1 MLTLDTDIIN
11 ISRVGKTTA
20 KYLNRLGITTVRDLL
35 FYFPFRYDDFT
46 HLTPI
51 DKLQPD
57 ISTNVVGQIEL
68 IENKRSWRRRMYI
81 TEALIT
87 DGKETLKVIWFNQPF
102 ITRNLHIG
110 DKVSLA
116 GKVEEDAGGLVMKS
130 PVYEKIV
137 GQQAFH
143 TQGLVPN
150 YHLTANLTQKQI
162 RFLIKQVV
170 NLARQVPDWLP
181 EEIKRSLR
189 LLDLKKA
196 IAKIHFPKN
205 KTEIETARRRLA
217 FNELFL
223 IQIQSQLI
231 KKELKASQAQ
241 PIPFLEE
248 TTKKFVNSLPWQLTD
263 AQRKAAWEILQDISK
278 DKPMS
283 RLLSGD
289 VGSGKTI
296 VALIAM
302 LNAALNGYQAVLMAP
317 TEILAHQHYETI
329 SKLLKNFNVPVGLIT
344 SSEKKIN
351 SESQSGGEKITSK
364 FLLLNS
370 KLIIG
375 THALIQEDIKFN
387 NLALA
392 IIDEQHRFGVD
403 QRAALLSRTYADQR
417 GLMRTSAEET
427 KDENKLLYE
436 EITYKIRGAIF
447 NVKKQLGLGH
457 KEVIYQ
463 KALEKEFEKIG
474 LSFEKE
480 KSIEIKYDNKK
491 IGTYRPDF
499 IIEDK
504 VILEI
509 KKLPFIGKFEKEQV
523 WHYLKGS
530 KYQLAILANFAQN
543 DVHIERFINTHK
555 IGQNESAIRS
565 PHESALVSVSPHKSA
580 LVRKSPCESVPVSPH
595 LLSMTATPIPRSLAL
610 ALYGDLDLSI
620 INQMP
625 KGRKPIMTKIVPEEK
640 RGQAYNFI
648 RQQIDNGRQ
657 VFVICP
663 LIDPSD
669 KLGVKSVKQEFEKL
683 DKQIFP
689 DLTIGILH
697 GQMKAKDKEK
707 VMQDFLDNKIKI
719 LVSTSV
725 VEVGVDVPNAA
736 TMMIEGAE
744 RFGLAQLH
752 QFRGRVGRSQFQ
764 SYCFIFTENSSAKT
778 EKRLQAL
785 ISCQDGLALAKM
797 DLKFRGAGEIYGTAQ
812 KGFPELKIAS
822 LFDYKLMKEAQ
833 EEAIKIIEKDQ
844 NLKNYPLLAE
854 KLGDWEKIIHLE

>member
-11 ISRVGKTTA
+11 ITRVGKTTA

-46 HLTPI
+46 HLTPM
-51 DKLQPD
+51 DKLQPE
-57 ISTNVVGQIEL
+57 ISANVVGQIEL

-317 TEILAHQHYETI
+317 TEIFAHQHYETI

-417 GLMRTSAEET
+417 
-427 KDENKLLYE
+427 
-436 EITYKIRGAIF
+436 RG
-447 NVKKQLGLGH
+447 N
-457 KEVIYQ
+457 
-463 KALEKEFEKIG
+463 
-474 LSFEKE
+474 
-480 KSIEIKYDNKK
+480 
-491 IGTYRPDF
+491 
-499 IIEDK
+499 
-504 VILEI
+504 
-509 KKLPFIGKFEKEQV
+509 
-523 WHYLKGS
+523 
-530 KYQLAILANFAQN
+530 
-543 DVHIERFINTHK
+543 ER
-555 IGQNESAIRS
+555 
-565 PHESALVSVSPHKSA
+565 
-580 LVRKSPCESVPVSPH
+580 
-595 LLSMTATPIPRSLAL
+595 
-610 ALYGDLDLSI
+610 
-620 INQMP
+620 
-625 KGRKPIMTKIVPEEK
+625 
-640 RGQAYNFI
+640 
-648 RQQIDNGRQ
+648 
-657 VFVICP
+657 
-663 LIDPSD
+663 
-669 KLGVKSVKQEFEKL
+669 
-683 DKQIFP
+683 
-689 DLTIGILH
+689 
-697 GQMKAKDKEK
+697 
-707 VMQDFLDNKIKI
+707 
-719 LVSTSV
+719 
-725 VEVGVDVPNAA
+725 
-736 TMMIEGAE
+736 
-744 RFGLAQLH
+744 
-752 QFRGRVGRSQFQ
+752 
-764 SYCFIFTENSSAKT
+764 
-778 EKRLQAL
+778 
-785 ISCQDGLALAKM
+785 
-797 DLKFRGAGEIYGTAQ
+797 
-812 KGFPELKIAS
+812 
-822 LFDYKLMKEAQ
+822 
-833 EEAIKIIEKDQ
+833 
-844 NLKNYPLLAE
+844 
-854 KLGDWEKIIHLE
+854 

>member
-11 ISRVGKTTA
+11 ITRVGKTTA

-46 HLTPI
+46 HLTPM
-51 DKLQPD
+51 DKLQPE
-57 ISTNVVGQIEL
+57 ISANVVGQIEL

-392 IIDEQHRFGVD
+392 IIDEQHRFGVE
-403 QRAALLSRTYADQR
+403 QRKTL
-417 GLMRTSAEET
+417 
-427 KDENKLLYE
+427 
-436 EITYKIRGAIF
+436 I
-447 NVKKQLGLGH
+447 
-457 KEVIYQ
+457 
-463 KALEKEFEKIG
+463 
-474 LSFEKE
+474 E
-480 KSIEIKYDNKK
+480 KSGNKK
-491 IGTYRPDF
+491 T
-499 IIEDK
+499 
-504 VILEI
+504 V
-509 KKLPFIGKFEKEQV
+509 
-523 WHYLKGS
+523 
-530 KYQLAILANFAQN
+530 
-543 DVHIERFINTHK
+543 
-555 IGQNESAIRS
+555 
-565 PHESALVSVSPHKSA
+565 
-580 LVRKSPCESVPVSPH
+580 PH

-689 DLTIGILH
+689 DLAIGILH
-697 GQMKAKDKEK
+697 GKMPTKAKEK
-707 VMQDFLDNKIKI
+707 IMRDFLNNKIKI

-725 VEVGVDVPNAA
+725 VEVGVDVPNAT

-752 QFRGRVGRSQFQ
+752 QFRGRVGRAEHQ
-764 SYCFIFTENSSAKT
+764 SYCFLFTENSSDKT
-778 EKRLQAL
+778 LKRLQAL
-785 ISCQDGLALAKM
+785 MNCQDGFALAKM

-812 KGFPELKIAS
+812 KGFPQLKIAS

-833 EEAIKIIEKDQ
+833 EEAIKLIRKDPD
-844 NLKNYPLLAE
+844 LKNYPLLAE
-854 KLGDWEKIIHLE
+854 KLGDWEKSIHLE

>member
-392 IIDEQHRFGVD
+392 IIDEQHRFGVE
-403 QRAALLSRTYADQR
+403 QRKTL
-417 GLMRTSAEET
+417 
-427 KDENKLLYE
+427 
-436 EITYKIRGAIF
+436 I
-447 NVKKQLGLGH
+447 
-457 KEVIYQ
+457 
-463 KALEKEFEKIG
+463 
-474 LSFEKE
+474 E
-480 KSIEIKYDNKK
+480 KSGNKK
-491 IGTYRPDF
+491 T
-499 IIEDK
+499 
-504 VILEI
+504 V
-509 KKLPFIGKFEKEQV
+509 
-523 WHYLKGS
+523 
-530 KYQLAILANFAQN
+530 
-543 DVHIERFINTHK
+543 
-555 IGQNESAIRS
+555 
-565 PHESALVSVSPHKSA
+565 
-580 LVRKSPCESVPVSPH
+580 PH

-610 ALYGDLDLSI
+610 ALYGNLDLSI

-625 KGRKPIMTKIVPEEK
+625 KGRKQILTKIVPEEK
-640 RGQAYNFI
+640 RAQAYDFI
-648 RQQIDNGRQ
+648 RQQIDEGRQ

-689 DLTIGILH
+689 DLAIGILH
-697 GQMKAKDKEK
+697 GKMPAKKKEK
-707 VMQDFLDNKIKI
+707 IMRDFLDNKIKI
-719 LVSTSV
+719 LVATSV
-725 VEVGVDVPNAA
+725 VEVGVDAPNAA
-736 TMMIEGAE
+736 IMMIEGAE

-785 ISCQDGLALAKM
+785 VSCHDGFTLAKM